1 MFKSHLQL
9 VEELKQ
15 YSSPKSK
22 ITRMINSKE
31 IIQIKRGI
39 NVGASLLS
47 GKVIT
52 NHIVPET
59 QMRPVFQGL
68 MDGAISEEINTMYE

>member
-1 MFKSHLQL
+1 MQL

-15 YSSPKSK
+15 YSSPKAK

-39 NVGASLLS
+39 FEDD
-47 GKVIT
+47 I
-52 NHIVPET
+52 
-59 QMRPVFQGL
+59 
-68 MDGAISEEINTMYE
+68 DEINIKTL